1 MEKNI
6 EFSQKIAIFRATE
19 LKDFRYNEVS
29 KSEFAFLMYIYQS
42 KKPVYQNLL
51 KDYFHCTKVYISKV
65 ISSLEN
71 KKLVI
76 RKEGETDK
84 RFCFIIVTKK
94 GKQVIEKYI
103 DKYEKM
109 TNYLFNELGQEKS
122 EMFINLLDEIN
133 KILENYYKNI
143 KEKINE

>member
-6 EFSQKIAIFRATE
+6 ELSQKIAIFRATE

-42 KKPVYQNLL
+42 KNPVYQNVL

-71 KKLVI
+71 KKLVS
-76 RKEGETDK
+76 RKEGEND
-84 RFCFIIVTKK
+84 RRYSFITVTKK

-103 DKYEKM
+103 DKQVIQVDLVYGDLGIRSFYEM
-109 TNYLFNELGQEKS
+109 DL
-122 EMFINLLDEIN
+122 
-133 KILENYYKNI
+133 
-143 KEKINE
+143 